1 MTVRHLN
8 TRRAQKAGLVLQNA
22 YGLGQEGSGF
32 RAENLVDD
40 VLIQFQDVTVLSLD
54 RICHKCCQFDKPH
67 HRSL

>member
-8 TRRAQKAGLVLQNA
+8 TRRAQNKGVLENA

-40 VLIQFQDVTVLSLD
+40 VLIQFQEVTVLSLD